1 MKKIIITIISII
13 TIIVIGFYI
22 YATIIAI
29 ASQKMPVVNISKE
42 LKELEKKIL
51 TETKGGS
58 VYIYP
63 IPKHELENY
72 NAKLS
77 FSIYINNDSI
87 SQSKES
93 LDNYINSVRN
103 RVNNK
108 LIDKK
113 CIDSLIIDVSSFHSK
128 KNIDNLKT
136 KHYRYS
142 FPIE

>member
-1 MKKIIITIISII
+1 MKKTIITIISII
-13 TIIVIGFYI
+13 IIVLIGFYI
-22 YATIIAI
+22 YAIIMAK
-29 ASQKMPVVNISKE
+29 ASQKMPVVSISKE

-51 TETKGGS
+51 IETQGGS

-63 IPKHELENY
+63 IPKHELEDCNTSL
-72 NAKLS
+72 NIDLS
-77 FSIYINNDSI
+77 IRNDSI

-128 KNIDNLKT
+128 ETIDSLKT

-142 FPIE
+142 FLIE